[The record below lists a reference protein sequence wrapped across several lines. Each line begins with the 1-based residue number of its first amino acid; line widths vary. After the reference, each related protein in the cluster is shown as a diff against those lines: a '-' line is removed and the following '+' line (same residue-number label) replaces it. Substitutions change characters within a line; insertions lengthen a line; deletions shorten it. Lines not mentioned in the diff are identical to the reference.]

1 MGAMSPARCRLAAT
15 TRRCHLALALTALVH
30 GAAHADAGLLSPAR
44 WRALDPPTL
53 VARLGLHPN
62 DVVADVGAGPGLF
75 TLPLARAVP
84 RGRVIATDVRAD
96 FLDELARR
104 AAAAGLRNVE
114 TQRVARDR
122 PGLAPRSIDLAW
134 LCQVDQFLPDR
145 AAYVRALVTA
155 LRPRGRV
162 VIVNFRRDREAA
174 RRALRDSGLRTVED
188 APLGDRY
195 FVLVGRCD
203 SCRR

>member
-1 MGAMSPARCRLAAT
+1 MSSARRRLAVAA
-15 TRRCHLALALTALVH
+15 RRCHVVLAVTALAH

-44 WRALDPPTL
+44 WRALDPPQL
-53 VARLGLHPN
+53 VARLGLHPT

-96 FLDELARR
+96 FLDETARR
-104 AAAAGLRNVE
+104 AAAARLGNVE
-114 TQRVARDR
+114 TRVVAPDR
-122 PGLAPRSIDLAW
+122 PGLRPRSIDLAW
-134 LCQVDQFLPDR
+134 LCQVDAFLPDR
-145 AAYVRALVTA
+145 VAYLRALALA
-155 LRPRGRV
+155 LRPRGRI
-162 VIVNFRRDREAA
+162 VIVNFRRDHDAA
-174 RRALRDSGLRTVED
+174 RRALVAAGLRIIDD
-188 APLGDRY
+188 APLGDLY